1 MTTLP
6 EFTVRRAPRQ
16 RLGARLTRAAL
27 AAAGIALIVA
37 GGVLNGSMLLL
48 ARDNLLS
55 ETEAQARVIAGNAAA
70 PLLFSDVKAASET
83 LATLEGAPNV
93 QQATLRDARGAVF
106 SQFVRRG
113 AAVLEPAAPRGEGH
127 ASKGGHLRVWLPVM
141 QDERELGQIEFVVSL
156 APLYRQSAWF
166 AGVTAL
172 AAVLAL
178 GLAYLLAVGVRR
190 DINRTEARMDELAYL
205 DPVTGLPNRRAA
217 SEHLRLGVAVAR
229 ERGQR
234 LAVLLLDL
242 DDFKL
247 INDSFGHPVGDVVLR
262 TAAQRLQAQL
272 PSGAMACR
280 FGGDEF
286 IVLCTQPPGDAL
298 PQPAAQTV
306 LALLSA
312 PMHVESHQIVLRCS
326 AGMAR
331 FPDDAQDEHELLRA
345 ADAAMYHA
353 KSLGKNGFAAYR
365 PELHASSQHRLRL
378 EAELRHA
385 VQRGELLLHYQPI
398 VELHSGALVGA
409 EALLRWQHPE
419 RGLVLPGEFI
429 AVAEDCGLIV
439 DIGGWVLDEAA
450 RQLVAW
456 SAQGVDGFALAV
468 NVSARQL
475 RRGALL
481 PQVERAL
488 ALAGAEAPRLEIE
501 ITEHTL
507 VEDLQVNH
515 QTLQAL
521 RERGVRVAIDDF
533 GTGLS
538 SLAYLKRLPLD
549 KFKIDRS
556 FVRELP
562 SDPGDLAIVGAI
574 TAMSR
579 ALGLPVVAEGVETA
593 AQREVLLRLG
603 CDYAQGFL
611 FGRPMPAEE
620 FARSLRNH
628 PAASMT
634 I

>member
-6 EFTVRRAPRQ
+6 EFPLPRVPRQ

-48 ARDNLLS
+48 ARDNLLA

-70 PLLFSDVKAASET
+70 PLLFSDVKAAAET

-113 AAVLEPAAPRGEGH
+113 AGVVEPAATEHAGH
-127 ASKGGHLRVWLPVM
+127 ASDGGNLRVWLPVM

-217 SEHLRLGVAVAR
+217 SEHLRLGVAAAR
-229 ERGQR
+229 ERDQR

-272 PSGAMACR
+272 PSGAMAYR

-286 IVLCTQPPGDAL
+286 IVLCTHPPGDAL

-365 PELHASSQHRLRL
+365 PELHASSQRRLRL

-398 VELHSGALVGA
+398 VELQSGALVGA

-450 RQLVAW
+450 RQLVTW

-488 ALAGAEAPRLEIE
+488 VLAGAEAPRLEIE

-556 FVRELP
+556 FVSELP

-579 ALGLPVVAEGVETA
+579 ALGLPVVAEGVETQ

-603 CDYAQGFL
+603 CAYAQGFL
-611 FGRPMPAEE
+611 FGRPMPAEA
-620 FARSLRNH
+620 FARCLRDH

>member
-6 EFTVRRAPRQ
+6 EFTVRRTPRQ

-113 AAVLEPAAPRGEGH
+113 ASPLEPAAPRGEGH

-217 SEHLRLGVAVAR
+217 SEHLRLGVAAAR

-247 INDSFGHPVGDVVLR
+247 INDSFGHSVGDVVLR

-385 VQRGELLLHYQPI
+385 VQRGELRLHYQPI
-398 VELHSGALVGA
+398 VELHSGTLVGA

-456 SAQGVDGFALAV
+456 RAQGVDGFALAV

-488 ALAGAEAPRLEIE
+488 VLAGAEAPRLEIE

>member
-1 MTTLP
+1 
-6 EFTVRRAPRQ
+6 
-16 RLGARLTRAAL
+16 
-27 AAAGIALIVA
+27 
-37 GGVLNGSMLLL
+37 
-48 ARDNLLS
+48 
-55 ETEAQARVIAGNAAA
+55 
-70 PLLFSDVKAASET
+70 
-83 LATLEGAPNV
+83 
-93 QQATLRDARGAVF
+93 
-106 SQFVRRG
+106 
-113 AAVLEPAAPRGEGH
+113 
-127 ASKGGHLRVWLPVM
+127 
-141 QDERELGQIEFVVSL
+141 
-156 APLYRQSAWF
+156 
-166 AGVTAL
+166 
-172 AAVLAL
+172 
-178 GLAYLLAVGVRR
+178 
-190 DINRTEARMDELAYL
+190 
-205 DPVTGLPNRRAA
+205 
-217 SEHLRLGVAVAR
+217 
-229 ERGQR
+229 
-234 LAVLLLDL
+234 
-242 DDFKL
+242 
-247 INDSFGHPVGDVVLR
+247 
-262 TAAQRLQAQL
+262 
-272 PSGAMACR
+272 
-280 FGGDEF
+280 
-286 IVLCTQPPGDAL
+286 
-298 PQPAAQTV
+298 
-306 LALLSA
+306 
-312 PMHVESHQIVLRCS
+312 
-326 AGMAR
+326 
-331 FPDDAQDEHELLRA
+331 
-345 ADAAMYHA
+345 MYHA

-365 PELHASSQHRLRL
+365 PELHASSQRRLRL

-398 VELHSGALVGA
+398 VELQSGALVGA

-450 RQLVAW
+450 RQLVTW

-488 ALAGAEAPRLEIE
+488 VLAGAEAPRLEIE

-556 FVRELP
+556 FVSELP

-579 ALGLPVVAEGVETA
+579 ALGLPVVAEGVETQ

-603 CDYAQGFL
+603 CAYAQGFL
-611 FGRPMPAEE
+611 FGRPMPAEA
-620 FARSLRNH
+620 FARCLRDH